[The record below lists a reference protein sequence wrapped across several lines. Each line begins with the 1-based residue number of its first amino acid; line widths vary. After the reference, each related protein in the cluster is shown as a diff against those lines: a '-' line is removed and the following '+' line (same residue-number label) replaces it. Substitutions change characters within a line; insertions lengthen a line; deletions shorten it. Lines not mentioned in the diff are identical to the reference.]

1 MRKVYDVVLKIV
13 EYIVIVLMVAMLLVV
28 VAAVFFRKFGHSL
41 SWYDEFAGYI
51 LVWVTFWGAVIA
63 LERKR
68 HIGFET
74 LVEMMP
80 VSVQKI
86 VMTVVYSLLIFLN
99 YVLIKYGWKLTTEL
113 RGETAVTLP
122 VPIGYINMVIP
133 ITAVLMLILCL
144 MQMIEVWKKKE
155 EGA

>member
-74 LVEMMP
+74 LVELMP
-80 VSVQKI
+80 IPVQKI

-99 YVLIKYGWKLTTEL
+99 YVLIKYGWELTTQL
-113 RGETAVTLP
+113 KGETAVTLP
-122 VPIGYINMVIP
+122 VPIGYVNMVIP

-144 MQMIEVWKKKE
+144 IQMVEVWKKKK